1 MTIGTT
7 TARSAVSWSN
17 CMNRCTTSSWK
28 SIGGCAGHSLPRGTI
43 RSRSENEPMSE
54 TERLRTAIQAAR
66 EIKQAIDEIREEY
79 GIDADYP
86 GYITVDRQTFMWSQL
101 CGETR

>member
-1 MTIGTT
+1 
-7 TARSAVSWSN
+7 
-17 CMNRCTTSSWK
+17 
-28 SIGGCAGHSLPRGTI
+28 
-43 RSRSENEPMSE
+43 MSE